1 MEKYIK
7 FSAHITDTSN
17 KFDLNGKSVHLCSI
31 INIFERKYKQL
42 ILLNINII
50 PLNML
55 SKLN

>member
-1 MEKYIK
+1 MEKYMK

-17 KFDLNGKSVHLCSI
+17 KFDLNGKSFHLCSI
-31 INIFERKYKQL
+31 IIIFERKYNQL
-42 ILLNINII
+42 ILPNIKLI